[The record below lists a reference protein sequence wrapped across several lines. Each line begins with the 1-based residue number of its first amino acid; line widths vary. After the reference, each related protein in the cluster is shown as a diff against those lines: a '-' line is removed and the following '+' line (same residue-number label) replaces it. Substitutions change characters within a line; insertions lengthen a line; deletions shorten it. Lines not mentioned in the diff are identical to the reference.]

1 MVSWIWSEAKLLQL
15 KASRKEFTEPQR
27 IRVFWIHQRTHGQ
40 EQGCD
45 ICILKQTPATLG
57 ESVSELLQTQKLIQC
72 NPGPDTANT
81 YVWDS
86 LSEDIHVWRLST
98 SAPDTSKTNGDQ
110 STDLQIYIISRW
122 HRPYMICGEEERER
136 HWGGAIQ
143 MHIQRDRRQST
154 HALVWTLTYLHLNLN
169 GSKFFRSHSWKLQ
182 RMEIWREDLKL
193 RNLFPPEF

>member
-1 MVSWIWSEAKLLQL
+1 MNLYQSFYK
-15 KASRKEFTEPQR
+15 
-27 IRVFWIHQRTHGQ
+27 HGNSHN
-40 EQGCD
+40 
-45 ICILKQTPATLG
+45 ATQA
-57 ESVSELLQTQKLIQC
+57 QTQQTRTC
-72 NPGPDTANT
+72 ET
-81 YVWDS
+81 VFRQ
-86 LSEDIHVWRLST
+86 HVWRHTCLKTFYICSWHT
-98 SAPDTSKTNGDQ
+98 SQTNADQ
-110 STDLQIYIISRW
+110 STDSHIYIISRW
-122 HRPYMICGEEERER
+122 HRPYMIYGEEERER